1 MLKRDS
7 DGDYAKGRHSAKPPE
22 ERSASLPGVAHS
34 PYGASLR
41 YMLTE
46 PLDSL
51 RQLGRRAVLALLG
64 ITVGCAAVVALLN
77 IGHNAAADAIRAF
90 RDMGSD
96 MLVAGFDDTA
106 ETNQRR
112 VPATLDIDALTR
124 ALPGIRHA
132 APLIL
137 TSTNAL
143 LHRRQFNAIVAGA
156 GAELAQVLALQV
168 AHGRFLTRY
177 DRQSTYA
184 VLGAKT
190 AVELGEAG
198 TPATLGS
205 RIQLRGYLFEV
216 VGILKEQGQNP
227 LLPVPVDEA
236 IILPIEGMHRLLP
249 SPEISS
255 VVARSRRSETLQQE
269 AAALRDYLMA
279 LAPGREVSVQLSQ
292 QLLEGMARQSRTF
305 TWLLA
310 GLGGISLLMGGV
322 GVMNVMVM
330 NVAGR
335 RREIGVRMALGAR
348 PKDIGRLFLLEA
360 AALAIAG
367 ALAGA
372 IVGLLTA
379 WLFVKMSGWIF
390 SLSPL
395 SLPLGIISSLA
406 VGVFFGLHPALT
418 AARLEPVK
426 ALRDD

>member
-1 MLKRDS
+1 M
-7 DGDYAKGRHSAKPPE
+7 HSATPPE
-22 ERSASLPGVAHS
+22 ERHTTLPDITNAS
-34 PYGASLR
+34 YGASLH

-64 ITVGCAAVVALLN
+64 IMVGCAAVVALLN
-77 IGHNAAADAIRAF
+77 IGHNAAADALRAF

-96 MLVAGFDDTA
+96 MLVAGFADAA
-106 ETNQRR
+106 ETNQHP

-137 TSTNAL
+137 TSTTARL
-143 LHRRQFNAIVAGA
+143 QRRQFNAIVAGA
-156 GAELAQVLALQV
+156 GAELAPVLGLRV

-190 AVELGEAG
+190 AAELGEG
-198 TPATLGS
+198 GVPATLGS
-205 RIQLRGYLFEV
+205 RIQLGGYLFEV
-216 VGILKEQGQNP
+216 VGILSEQGQNP

-236 IILPIEGMHRLLP
+236 IILPIEGMYRLLS

-255 VVARSRRSETLQQE
+255 VVARSRQSETLQQD
-269 AAALRDYLMA
+269 ATALRDYMMA

-310 GLGGISLLMGGV
+310 GLGGVSLLMGGV

-360 AALAIAG
+360 AVLAIVG

-372 IVGLLTA
+372 VVGLLAA
-379 WLFVKMSGWIF
+379 WLFVKISGWTF
-390 SLSPL
+390 ALSPL
-395 SLPLGIISSLA
+395 SLPLGMTSSLA
-406 VGVFFGLHPALT
+406 VGVFFGLHPALM